1 MDGRDIIDDLIA
13 RSKPGF
19 AATRARRAHVHI
31 DGVLERVAEVV
42 GSARGVAVEVDGVS
56 GMSIWSHQRTLTRLL
71 LNLVDNAA
79 RHSGCPSVN
88 ISIAV
93 TEHGVDLMVTDEGPG
108 LPEPV
113 ARWLTH
119 QNPAGLAAIEDEIG
133 LGLTTA
139 VSLTDELGGSLSVD
153 PRSTGTRI
161 SISLPQRGAGGAPS
175 PGT

>member
-93 TEHGVDLMVTDEGPG
+93 TEHGVTDEGPG